1 MNREILNEN
10 NLHKFGNRG
19 DRFRLSWWVKT
30 DSYMLM
36 VRRWEIETESE
47 REESEVEKR
56 KWEICE
62 REREE
67 KKMRREESEAEKRKR
82 DLWEKKRKKEKKK
95 RKKKISS
102 TDLIESYG
110 SKGDPRDEKLLVY
123 SFLFFNSYPIDFSFF
138 LFIYLLSF
146 VFSIFWWLWFVI

>member
-1 MNREILNEN
+1 MNRETLNKN

-56 KWEICE
+56 KREISE
-62 REREE
+62 RERE
-67 KKMRREESEAEKRKR
+67 KKWEGKNQRSRKERERSVRE
-82 DLWEKKRKKEKKK
+82 KEKKK
-95 RKKKISS
+95 KGEKRKENKKISS

-110 SKGDPRDEKLLVY
+110 SKGDLRDERLLVY
-123 SFLFFNSYPIDFSFF
+123 SFLFF
-138 LFIYLLSF
+138 
-146 VFSIFWWLWFVI
+146 